1 MPYPM
6 LNKHS
11 EAQYLE
17 LEKNYFNLFNALQSL
32 LTHTE
37 GEDLDED
44 SKRLIHFGALCIRIN
59 QIVEEYA
66 DFTSK
71 VRDVMFKGDSATT
84 TLNSSS
90 VSGLSIKEFKTPPT
104 PEPSGDVQII
114 VNKKEYGYIIEALE
128 HFASM
133 YPDLKVADQ
142 FQQLSNDIK
151 DLK

>member
-11 EAQYLE
+11 EAQYLD
-17 LEKNYFNLFNALQSL
+17 LEKNYLNLFNALQSL

-37 GEDLDED
+37 GEDFNED
-44 SKRLIHFGALCIRIN
+44 SVKLINFGALCMRIN

-84 TLNSSS
+84 TPAS
-90 VSGLSIKEFKTPPT
+90 
-104 PEPSGDVQII
+104 EPSGDIQII
-114 VNKKEYGYIIEALE
+114 VNKKEYEHIVEALE
-128 HFASM
+128 HFANM
-133 YPDLKVADQ
+133 YPDSKVADE
-142 FQQLSNDIK
+142 FQQIADDIK
-151 DLK
+151 NIKRSN

>member
-1 MPYPM
+1 MPVPF

-84 TLNSSS
+84 TP
-90 VSGLSIKEFKTPPT
+90 I

-114 VNKKEYGYIIEALE
+114 VNKKEYGHIIEALE

-133 YPDLKVADQ
+133 YPDLKVADE
-142 FQQLSNDIK
+142 FQKLSNDIK

>member
-71 VRDVMFKGDSATT
+71 VQDVMFKGDSATT
-84 TLNSSS
+84 TP
-90 VSGLSIKEFKTPPT
+90 I

-114 VNKKEYGYIIEALE
+114 EHREPKTVIVLKVNKKEYWHIIEALE

>member
-17 LEKNYFNLFNALQSL
+17 LEKNYLNLFNALQSL

-37 GEDLDED
+37 GEDFDQD
-44 SKRLIHFGALCIRIN
+44 STKLVNFAALCMRIN

-84 TLNSSS
+84 TP
-90 VSGLSIKEFKTPPT
+90 I

-114 VNKKEYGYIIEALE
+114 VNKIEYEHIIEALE
-128 HFASM
+128 HYASM
-133 YPDLKVADQ
+133 YPYWKIADE
-142 FQQLSNDIK
+142 FQQIADDIRE
-151 DLK
+151 LK

>member
-17 LEKNYFNLFNALQSL
+17 LEKNYLNLFNALQSL

-37 GEDLDED
+37 GEDFDQD
-44 SKRLIHFGALCIRIN
+44 STKLVNFGALCMRTN

-84 TLNSSS
+84 TP
-90 VSGLSIKEFKTPPT
+90 I
-104 PEPSGDVQII
+104 PEPAGSVQII
-114 VNKKEYGYIIEALE
+114 VNKREYGHIIEALE

-133 YPDLKVADQ
+133 YPDLKVADE
-142 FQQLSNDIK
+142 FQQIANDIK
-151 DLK
+151 NLKKEI

>member
-6 LNKHS
+6 LNKFS
-11 EAQYLE
+11 QNQYLE

-84 TLNSSS
+84 TP
-90 VSGLSIKEFKTPPT
+90 I
-104 PEPSGDVQII
+104 PEPAGVVQII
-114 VNKKEYGYIIEALE
+114 VNKSEYGHIIEALE
-128 HFASM
+128 HYASM
-133 YPDLKVADQ
+133 YPDSKIADE
-142 FQQLSNDIK
+142 FQQIADDIK
-151 DLK
+151 ELK

>member
-37 GEDLDED
+37 GEDFDED
-44 SKRLIHFGALCIRIN
+44 SKRLIHFSALCIRIN

-71 VRDVMFKGDSATT
+71 VQDVMFKGDSATT
-84 TLNSSS
+84 TP
-90 VSGLSIKEFKTPPT
+90 I

-114 VNKKEYGYIIEALE
+114 EHREPKTVIVLKVNKKEYGHIIEALE

-133 YPDLKVADQ
+133 YPDLKVADE

>member
-17 LEKNYFNLFNALQSL
+17 LEKNYLNLFNALQSL

-37 GEDLDED
+37 GEDFDQD
-44 SKRLIHFGALCIRIN
+44 STKLVNFGALCMRTN

-84 TLNSSS
+84 TP
-90 VSGLSIKEFKTPPT
+90 I

-114 VNKKEYGYIIEALE
+114 VNKSEYGHIIEALE
-128 HFASM
+128 HYASM
-133 YPDLKVADQ
+133 YPDSKIADE
-142 FQQLSNDIK
+142 FQQIADDIK
-151 DLK
+151 ELK

>member
-17 LEKNYFNLFNALQSL
+17 LEKNYLNLFNALQSL

-37 GEDLDED
+37 GEDFDQD
-44 SKRLIHFGALCIRIN
+44 STKLVNFGALCMRTN

-84 TLNSSS
+84 TP
-90 VSGLSIKEFKTPPT
+90 I
-104 PEPSGDVQII
+104 PEPAGDVQII
-114 VNKKEYGYIIEALE
+114 VNKSEYGHIIEALE
-128 HFASM
+128 HYASM
-133 YPDLKVADQ
+133 YPDSKIADE
-142 FQQLSNDIK
+142 FQQIADDIK
-151 DLK
+151 ELK

>member
-6 LNKHS
+6 LNKFS
-11 EAQYLE
+11 QNQYLE

-44 SKRLIHFGALCIRIN
+44 SKRLIHFGALCKRIN

-84 TLNSSS
+84 TP
-90 VSGLSIKEFKTPPT
+90 I

-114 VNKKEYGYIIEALE
+114 VNKKEYGHIIEALE

-133 YPDLKVADQ
+133 YPDLKVADE
-142 FQQLSNDIK
+142 FQKLSNDIK

>member
-1 MPYPM
+1 M
-6 LNKHS
+6 
-11 EAQYLE
+11 
-17 LEKNYFNLFNALQSL
+17 
-32 LTHTE
+32 
-37 GEDLDED
+37 
-44 SKRLIHFGALCIRIN
+44 
-59 QIVEEYA
+59 EEYA

-90 VSGLSIKEFKTPPT
+90 VSDLSIKEFKTPPT

-114 VNKKEYGYIIEALE
+114 VNKKEYGHIIEALE

-133 YPDLKVADQ
+133 YPDLKVADE

>member
-1 MPYPM
+1 M

-17 LEKNYFNLFNALQSL
+17 LEKNYLNLFNALQSL

-37 GEDLDED
+37 GEDFDQD
-44 SKRLIHFGALCIRIN
+44 STKLFNFGALCMRTN

-84 TLNSSS
+84 TP
-90 VSGLSIKEFKTPPT
+90 I
-104 PEPSGDVQII
+104 PEPAGSVQII
-114 VNKKEYGYIIEALE
+114 VNKREYGHIIEALE

-133 YPDLKVADQ
+133 YPDLKVADE
-142 FQQLSNDIK
+142 FQQIANDIK
-151 DLK
+151 NLKKEI

>member
-6 LNKHS
+6 LNKFS
-11 EAQYLE
+11 QDQYLE
-17 LEKNYFNLFNALQSL
+17 LEKNYLNLFNALQSL

-37 GEDLDED
+37 GEDFDQD
-44 SKRLIHFGALCIRIN
+44 STKLVNFGALCMRIN

-84 TLNSSS
+84 TP
-90 VSGLSIKEFKTPPT
+90 I

-114 VNKKEYGYIIEALE
+114 VNKSEYGHIVEALE
-128 HFASM
+128 HYASM
-133 YPDLKVADQ
+133 YPDSKIADE
-142 FQQLSNDIK
+142 FQQIADDIK
-151 DLK
+151 ELK